1 MKFKHIILASAV
13 LVSVSSFAQKDELK
27 KLKKIYEKEAPSS
40 NDLADYKAHLDKLA
54 PLATEEGDKV
64 YYDFYR
70 VSLPGIEMAVLGP
83 TASPTQ
89 LIKLFNPKAI
99 TDLANACNKIAQD
112 LIDRGLLN
120 RGQNN
125 DPKIVENK

>member
-1 MKFKHIILASAV
+1 LEHIYADTIVSAQIINSIVRIRLGLINPSENPEDKNIKAEEFAEIL
-13 LVSVSSFAQKDELK
+13 
-27 KLKKIYEKEAPSS
+27 
-40 NDLADYKAHLDKLA
+40 
-54 PLATEEGDKV
+54 
-64 YYDFYR
+64 
-70 VSLPGIEMAVLGP
+70 LPISG
-83 TASPTQ
+83 
-89 LIKLFNPKAI
+89 F